1 MRSRL
6 AVWCVLLT
14 AAVSGLLFAPVFGF
28 VPLLV
33 PIAAVLLSS
42 VLVAEVCAR
51 LPVLRPWRPL
61 LALVA
66 GLVAVIETELRDT
79 TETGLPTG
87 ETWRALAGG
96 AVHSWQLTLQSTWPA
111 RPDAELLLFVPLAVL
126 LTAVLAVEL
135 LRWTPAALV
144 PGLVLLGVS
153 QAYVALTGPLGTVAG
168 LAYAALSATLFVL
181 RRPYSVSARQ
191 VTALALVVPVLLGT
205 AGAVVVTVLDQ
216 GNRPSLSA
224 RTGREVPLP
233 PTRVTNP
240 LDEVAARL
248 KQPENPVFSYTS
260 PDRVDRWRLAVL
272 DEFDGANWFPD
283 DDYRRM
289 GTRLDPAP
297 GVTAPTTVHSAQIQ
311 ASTVDTPWL
320 PSQATPAEVTGA
332 APLIAPASGM
342 LLSQEPAGPVGY
354 RLSWREPDVDARKL
368 ADAPIDSTVPARGL
382 GAVPPGIGELA
393 RTAVGGLR
401 PSFQAAF
408 VLERYLS
415 THYHVATGPGL
426 PTGSGWP
433 QLGNFLLRTQRGTSE
448 QFAASYVALA
458 RIVGIPARIAV
469 GFRAPAA
476 PPGTPVV
483 VRDGDVLA
491 WPEVAVAGVGWVPL
505 DPSGTAA
512 GPGGAPGASPTGLAA
527 ATAQARA
534 ELPPTRDLK
543 DPQLPPSD
551 QDTGDTGAMNLPLAQ
566 LIVPVLLGLLA
577 LLVLGVAGL
586 PVVKT
591 WRGYRR
597 RRRTGADGVIAAWWE
612 ARDLVRAHG
621 VSCPAGTTVRELSVA
636 ASATLDRTVV
646 DGLVWLASQV
656 DIALWSGNGADGG
669 TLNQAWGAVDAIR
682 RSLAERSRRQRVR
695 AAFDPRCLFPPR
707 EVVAVA

>member
-1 MRSRL
+1 M
-6 AVWCVLLT
+6 AVWCALLA
-14 AAVSGLLFAPVFGF
+14 AAVPGLMFTPVFGF
-28 VPLLV
+28 VPLLL
-33 PIAAVLLSS
+33 PIAAVLVSCA
-42 VLVAEVCAR
+42 LVAELCAR

-61 LALVA
+61 LAVVL
-66 GLVAVIETELRDT
+66 GLIAIVETELRDT
-79 TETGLPTG
+79 TSAGLPTG
-87 ETWRALAGG
+87 ETLRALVAG
-96 AVHSWQLTLQSTWPA
+96 ASQSWQLTLQSTWPA

-126 LTAVLAVEL
+126 LAAVAAVEL

-144 PGLVLLGVS
+144 PGLALLGLS
-153 QAYVALTGPLGTVAG
+153 QAYVALTGPVATAAG
-168 LAYAALSATLFVL
+168 LAYAALAATLFVL
-181 RRPYSVSARQ
+181 RRPSSVSARR
-191 VTALALVVPVLLGT
+191 VTALALVAPVLLGT
-205 AGAVVVTVLDQ
+205 AGAVLVTVFDQ

-233 PTRVTNP
+233 PTRVVNP

-248 KQPENPVFSYTS
+248 KRPETPVFSYTS

-272 DEFDGANWFPD
+272 AEFDGASWFPD

-289 GTRLDPAP
+289 GSRLDAAP
-297 GVTAPTTVHSAQIQ
+297 GLTVPTTVHSAQVT
-311 ASTVDTPWL
+311 ASTVDVPWL
-320 PSQATPAEVTGA
+320 PSQAAPAEFTGT
-332 APLIAPASGM
+332 APLIAPDSGM
-342 LLSQEPAGPVGY
+342 LLAQQPPGPVDY

-368 ADAPIDSTVPARGL
+368 ADAPIDSTVPAHGL

-415 THYHVATGPGL
+415 TNYHVATGPDL

-433 QLGNFLLRTQRGTSE
+433 QLGNFLLRTKRGTSE
-448 QFAASYVALA
+448 QFAAAYVALA

-469 GFRAPAA
+469 GFRAPAG
-476 PPGTPVV
+476 PPGAPVV

-491 WPEVAVAGVGWVPL
+491 WPEVAVAGIGWVPL

-512 GPGGAPGASPTGLAA
+512 GPGGPRGAAPTGLAA

-534 ELPPTRDLK
+534 DLPPTKELK

-551 QDTGDTGAMNLPLAQ
+551 EDSGDTGTAGFPFLRVL
-566 LIVPVLLGLLA
+566 LPVLLGLVVLA
-577 LLVLGVAGL
+577 VLGVAGL
-586 PVVKT
+586 PVVKAV
-591 WRGYRR
+591 RRHRR
-597 RRRTGADGVIAAWWE
+597 RRRTGAAGVIAAWWE

-621 VSCPAGTTVRELSVA
+621 VACPAGTTVRELSVA

-646 DGLVWLASQV
+646 DGLVWLAAQV
-656 DIALWSGNGADGG
+656 DIALWSGTGADGG
-669 TLNQAWGAVDAIR
+669 TLSQAWAAVAAIR
-682 RSLAERSRRQRVR
+682 RSLAGRSRRERVR